1 MRILQVVHGYPPQ
14 EWGGAELV
22 TATLAQALAERGH
35 GVTVFARTADTTAEE
50 FSLRDD
56 EPDTPADTVRV
67 VRVVNNLSHVSHFR
81 LEYDNQFLN
90 EAFQRV
96 LTDTRPDIVHIQH
109 VAHLSGSLIQIP
121 AQLGYPVIL
130 SLHDFFFACY
140 RIHLIDNHT
149 RLCPGPDRGQR
160 CVACLQVETSADEER
175 RRFVYFEQLLHIP
188 QRVIVPSQFLAD
200 RMQEIFPFVE
210 PRLHIV
216 APGIVPVRQIRQEDP
231 QSGPLRVLYIGVLM
245 PHKGPHLLIEA
256 TRGLPSG
263 SIAVSLYGS
272 RVDAWRAYAD
282 QLETDAADL
291 PIRFCGTYAR
301 NELDELS
308 TILAQHDVLVVPS
321 LCEETFSL
329 VTREALQAG
338 LPVIAARR
346 GALPEVIRDG
356 VNGLLFEPEN
366 AHDLR
371 RCLERLRTDT
381 RLREQLTPASTPIRD
396 PQAYAQDMEVVY
408 EAVRDKPVEESPH
421 PSPFDWAQDRPLSGG
436 EGRGEKFFAPTTRA
450 VSVCVPTYNGAAF
463 IEEALRSILDQ
474 TYQDFELLVVDDG
487 STDATLDIVQ
497 SFSDPRIQ
505 VHRNPER
512 LGIPANWNRCLEL
525 AGGEFVCLFHQDD
538 VMLPENLEC
547 KVQLLSADETVGFVH
562 SGVEALVD
570 ESAPSSFANWIEDAT
585 EDTVFD
591 GLEYFR
597 TLLLR
602 GNRVC
607 APTVMARRHALLEQG
622 GFDKDLGFAC
632 DYAMWLRLC
641 LTYRVGFLAR
651 PLIRYRWHGGNASH
665 IYQFERG
672 VEEIAEA
679 GCRALKLFQDQD
691 SQPEGRVLGEAFSAL
706 TKLRRWISELE
717 RGRAWQEDQRASW
730 RGVAETQTALIDEF
744 KGWIE
749 ELEAG
754 RAWQEDQRA
763 SWQELARKREQ
774 VLQEQQ
780 TWISEL
786 ERGRVWQEDQRASWQ
801 ELARKREQVLQEQQ
815 TWISEL
821 ERGRVWQEDQR
832 ASWQELAR
840 KREQVLQEQQT
851 WISELE
857 RGRVWQ
863 EDQQAGWQELAR
875 KREQVLQEQQTW
887 ISELERGRVWQE
899 DQRAS
904 WQELAR
910 KREQVLQ
917 EQQTWISELERG
929 RVWQEDQQA
938 GWQELA
944 RKREQVLQ
952 EQQTWISELERGRV
966 WQEDQRAS
974 WQELARKREQVL
986 QEQQTWISE
995 LERGRVWQEDQR
1007 ASWQE
1012 LARKREQVLQEQ
1024 QTWISELERGRV
1036 WQEDQ
1041 RASWRGVAET
1051 QTALIDEFKGW
1062 IEELEAG
1069 RAWLEDQRTAQQTWI
1084 SELERG
1090 RAWQED
1096 QQASW
1101 QELARKR
1108 EQVLQEQQTW
1118 ISELEQSK
1126 AWLEEERTNWQRLA
1140 EEREQV
1146 LQEQQAWIS
1155 ELEQSKA
1162 WLEEQRTNW
1171 QTQAEHWQ
1179 AQTRHWQESLWGRLG
1194 TRLKLVKPV
1203 QDFPAKRERD
1213 D

>member
-81 LEYDNQFLN
+81 LEYDNPFLN

-109 VAHLSGSLIQIP
+109 VGHLSGSLIQIP

-149 RLCPGPDRGQR
+149 RLCPGPDRGER
-160 CVACLQVETSADEER
+160 CVACLQVETSADEAR

-356 VNGLLFEPEN
+356 VNGLLFEAEN

-421 PSPFDWAQDRPLSGG
+421 QEGSPHPSPFDWAQDRPLSGG

-463 IEEALRSILDQ
+463 IEEALHSILNQ

-497 SFSDPRIQ
+497 SFPDPRIQ

-717 RGRAWQEDQRASW
+717 RGKAWQEDQRASWRGVAETQTALIDEFKGWIEELEAGRAWQEDQQASWQELARKREQVLQEQQTWISELERGRAWQEDQRASW
-730 RGVAETQTALIDEF
+730 QGVAETQTALIDEFKGWIEELEAGRAWLEDQRAAQQTWISELERGRAWQEDQQASWQELARKREQVLQEQQAWISELERGRAWQEDQRASWQGVAETQTALIDEF

-786 ERGRVWQEDQRASWQ
+786 ERGRAWQEDQRASWQ
-801 ELARKREQVLQEQQ
+801 
-815 TWISEL
+815 
-821 ERGRVWQEDQR
+821 
-832 ASWQELAR
+832 
-840 KREQVLQEQQT
+840 
-851 WISELE
+851 
-857 RGRVWQ
+857 
-863 EDQQAGWQELAR
+863 
-875 KREQVLQEQQTW
+875 
-887 ISELERGRVWQE
+887 
-899 DQRAS
+899 
-904 WQELAR
+904 
-910 KREQVLQ
+910 
-917 EQQTWISELERG
+917 
-929 RVWQEDQQA
+929 
-938 GWQELA
+938 
-944 RKREQVLQ
+944 
-952 EQQTWISELERGRV
+952 
-966 WQEDQRAS
+966 
-974 WQELARKREQVL
+974 
-986 QEQQTWISE
+986 
-995 LERGRVWQEDQR
+995 
-1007 ASWQE
+1007 
-1012 LARKREQVLQEQ
+1012 
-1024 QTWISELERGRV
+1024 
-1036 WQEDQ
+1036 
-1041 RASWRGVAET
+1041 GVAET

-1069 RAWLEDQRTAQQTWI
+1069 RAWLEDQRAAQQTWI

-1108 EQVLQEQQTW
+1108 EQVLQEQQAW

-1162 WLEEQRTNW
+1162 WLEEERTNW